1 LKLSLL
7 TVVFCGIS
15 IKGQAQILEEEA
27 LPQEKADKLE
37 PVKPVEPIE
46 PIGPEDPIPF
56 NPEPIAVTHPY
67 SQYSV
72 GSIKGSFDVND
83 MGAATYKIPIEIPS
97 GGGVD
102 PQIAISYNSQSSSYG
117 LLGYGFDVSGVSA
130 ITRTGYNP
138 FTDGVKKGISY
149 TSSDNY
155 CLDGKR
161 LILKSGTRGQEG
173 AIYTVEG
180 DPYTL
185 VYSHGSYSNSSAN
198 TWFEVKTPDGSVYTY
213 GKSDNSRLSYTNSK
227 GYARIAS
234 WNIEEAQDKY
244 SNYVTY
250 SYTKQDYKLY
260 PVSITYGTNKLKS
273 RGITNSISFAYEKLS
288 SNLQCFSI
296 EDRLGKI
303 SKRLQS
309 ITTSAN
315 NQTFRKYTFDYDD
328 SSDKSYGKFCR
339 LTSIIEEN
347 GKGDKYVPTTISW
360 NNLVSPTIR
369 HQIVNVVTDFSTSYE
384 PVTSKSFL
392 SVDLTGDGISDIVQ
406 LGYVEGK
413 NGFESGMYAY
423 ISTSRVDKTTG
434 KVSFDSSIMRRWYLG
449 DFRSFS
455 GLTEQ
460 CTGFSTSDID
470 GDGIN
475 DLLLQCYENWGDEV
489 AYVVYYWIYGK
500 DVMAGNTG
508 NVVRYKRELK
518 SVKSDNPR
526 TFSFDVNADGKD
538 EICYVENSD
547 YNGKYW
553 GKIYSDIAI
562 GKPVTESEFTFSLNS
577 KPEKIFNADCNND
590 GLSDIIIL
598 YDGGYKIYFNNGGNN
613 LSALFTESNSLVGT
627 VLKNYDHIQQG
638 DFDGDG
644 LMDFVLYPCQE
655 QLSLYRNNGNGSFTE
670 MSTISG
676 TGIND

>member
-328 SSDKSYGKFCR
+328 S
-339 LTSIIEEN
+339 
-347 GKGDKYVPTTISW
+347 
-360 NNLVSPTIR
+360 
-369 HQIVNVVTDFSTSYE
+369 
-384 PVTSKSFL
+384 
-392 SVDLTGDGISDIVQ
+392 
-406 LGYVEGK
+406 
-413 NGFESGMYAY
+413 
-423 ISTSRVDKTTG
+423 
-434 KVSFDSSIMRRWYLG
+434 
-449 DFRSFS
+449 
-455 GLTEQ
+455 
-460 CTGFSTSDID
+460 
-470 GDGIN
+470 
-475 DLLLQCYENWGDEV
+475 
-489 AYVVYYWIYGK
+489 
-500 DVMAGNTG
+500 
-508 NVVRYKRELK
+508 
-518 SVKSDNPR
+518 
-526 TFSFDVNADGKD
+526 
-538 EICYVENSD
+538 
-547 YNGKYW
+547 
-553 GKIYSDIAI
+553 
-562 GKPVTESEFTFSLNS
+562 
-577 KPEKIFNADCNND
+577 
-590 GLSDIIIL
+590 
-598 YDGGYKIYFNNGGNN
+598 
-613 LSALFTESNSLVGT
+613 
-627 VLKNYDHIQQG
+627 
-638 DFDGDG
+638 
-644 LMDFVLYPCQE
+644 FV
-655 QLSLYRNNGNGSFTE
+655 
-670 MSTISG
+670 
-676 TGIND
+676 